1 MESSLFS
8 DWKTLIPF
16 LVRVVVGVTFVIA
29 GLLKMVDLRSFVD
42 SVEAFEI
49 IPQGFAP
56 GFSVLII
63 SLEISFGL
71 LFAVGFFTRLS
82 SYALSGLLLIFI
94 FAMVIEIA
102 RGNSSLCGCF
112 GPVFRESIGSGAVV
126 RDSLLMAG
134 LVWSSTER
142 EKIWS
147 VDRMMRGSAE

>member
-56 GFSVLII
+56 GFRS
-63 SLEISFGL
+63 
-71 LFAVGFFTRLS
+71 
-82 SYALSGLLLIFI
+82 
-94 FAMVIEIA
+94 
-102 RGNSSLCGCF
+102 
-112 GPVFRESIGSGAVV
+112 
-126 RDSLLMAG
+126 
-134 LVWSSTER
+134 
-142 EKIWS
+142 
-147 VDRMMRGSAE
+147 